1 MAARL
6 EMVRIRYESQRMA
19 LNRRSGMKRTGVAF
33 LTAAIAGWASLLA
46 AHAAPPTVTPSPG
59 YDARLREQRS
69 APPTVQQQVL
79 PVVKPVPP
87 RRAKK
92 PPMN

>member
-33 LTAAIAGWASLLA
+33 LTAAIAGWVSLA
-46 AHAAPPTVTPSPG
+46 VAHAAPPTVSPSPG
-59 YDARLREQRS
+59 YDARLQEQR
-69 APPTVQQQVL
+69 AATRIQEPLV